1 MREGKLSEPIMKRS
15 VLRQLTA
22 KYDNSAVKAG
32 IKTGSDAAVVRTDNG
47 TCFAVAVSSY
57 ALESE
62 KAAWFAVNAAVNK
75 LAAAGVAVGKGA
87 DNTANSDSGAITI
100 SLSILL
106 PEDFEEQNLKK
117 IMCTVDEACTQL
129 HIQVADADISTTRA
143 VNAPVFQVTAYGE
156 IMSEDAFNRANV
168 KTGQDIVVTKYI
180 GLEGTAV
187 LSIEE
192 EELLLKRYTEAFIH
206 QAQSFVLYAS
216 VLGEAAVAL
225 RHGAT
230 AMHAM
235 GQGGILGA
243 LRELAES
250 CDIGL
255 EADLKKI
262 PIKQETVEICEL
274 FGYNPYQ
281 LISGGSLLVIAE
293 DGYGLVRELEKHEIS
308 ATVIGKVTDG
318 NDRVI
323 LRDDERRFIDLP
335 QMDEI
340 WKRRD

>member
-1 MREGKLSEPIMKRS
+1 MP
-15 VLRQLTA
+15 T
-22 KYDNSAVKAG
+22 Y
-32 IKTGSDAAVVRTDNG
+32 
-47 TCFAVAVSSY
+47 
-57 ALESE
+57 
-62 KAAWFAVNAAVNK
+62 AVNAAVNK
-75 LAAAGVAVGKGA
+75 LAAAGVTDAV
-87 DNTANSDSGAITI
+87 TI

-106 PEDFEEQNLKK
+106 PEDFEEPNLKK

-129 HIQVADADISTTRA
+129 HIQVADADVAVSRA
-143 VNAPVFQVTAYGE
+143 VNSPVFQVTAYGVPAG
-156 IMSEDAFNRANV
+156 SYVFDKTNV
-168 KTGQDIVVTKYI
+168 KAGQDIVVTKYI

-187 LSIEE
+187 LSIEN
-192 EELLLKRYTEAFIH
+192 EELLLKRYTGAFIH
-206 QAQSFVLYAS
+206 QAQAFVLYAS
-216 VLGEAAVAL
+216 VLGEAAVAT

-230 AMHAM
+230 AMHAV

-255 EADLKKI
+255 EADMKKI
-262 PIKQETVEICEL
+262 PIKQETVEICEF

-281 LISGGSLLVIAE
+281 LISDGSLLVTAE
-293 DGYGLVRELEKHEIS
+293 DGYGLVRELEKAGIS
-308 ATVIGKVTDG
+308 AEVIGKVTDS

>member
-1 MREGKLSEPIMKRS
+1 MKRS
-15 VLRQLTA
+15 VLRQLTS
-22 KYDNSAVKAG
+22 KYGKNIKAG
-32 IKTGSDAAVVRTDNG
+32 VKTGSDAAVVCADGTD
-47 TCFAVAVSSY
+47 FAVAVSSY
-57 ALESE
+57 VLESE
-62 KAAWFAVNAAVNK
+62 KAACYAVNAAVNK
-75 LAAAGVAVGKGA
+75 LAAAGVTADAV
-87 DNTANSDSGAITI
+87 TI

-106 PEDFEEQNLKK
+106 PDNFEETNLKK

-129 HIQVADADISTTRA
+129 HIQAADVDVAVSRA
-143 VNAPVFQVTAYGE
+143 VNTPVFQVTAYGAPTE
-156 IMSEDAFNRANV
+156 GYVFDKAKV

-187 LSIEE
+187 LSIEN
-192 EELLLKRYTEAFIH
+192 EELLLKRYTGAFIH
-206 QAQSFVLYAS
+206 QAQAFVLYAS

-230 AMHAM
+230 AMHAV

-255 EADLKKI
+255 EADMKKI
-262 PIKQETVEICEL
+262 PIKQETVEICEF

-293 DGYGLVRELEKHEIS
+293 DGYGLVRELEKHGIN
-308 ATVIGKVTDG
+308 AAVIGKVTDS

>member
-22 KYDNSAVKAG
+22 KDGMSTVKAG
-32 IKTGSDAAVVRTDNG
+32 VKTGSDAAVVCVGNG
-47 TCFAVAVSSY
+47 ACFAVAVSSY

-62 KAAWFAVNAAVNK
+62 KAAWFAVNASVNK
-75 LAAAGVAVGKGA
+75 LAAAGVAVSKNA
-87 DNTANSDSGAITI
+87 DNTANSDSAVITI

-106 PEDFEEQNLKK
+106 PKDFEEPNLKK

-129 HIQVADADISTTRA
+129 HIQVADVDISTTRA
-143 VNAPVFQVTAYGE
+143 VNSPVFQVTAYGE
-156 IMSEDAFNRANV
+156 VMLGNIFNKANV
-168 KTGQDIVVTKYI
+168 KAGQDIVVTKYI

-206 QAQSFVLYAS
+206 QAQAFVLYAS

-225 RHGAT
+225 QHGAT
-230 AMHAM
+230 AMHAV

-250 CDIGL
+250 CDVGL
-255 EADLKKI
+255 EADMKKI
-262 PIKQETVEICEL
+262 PIKQETVEICEF

-281 LISGGSLLVIAE
+281 LISGGSLLIIAE
-293 DGYGLVRELEKHEIS
+293 DGYGLVRELEKAGIS
-308 ATVIGKVTDG
+308 AAVIGKVTDS

>member
-22 KYDNSAVKAG
+22 KDGMSIVKAG
-32 IKTGSDAAVVRTDNG
+32 VKTGSDAAVVCAGNG

-62 KAAWFAVNAAVNK
+62 KAAWFAINAAVNK
-75 LAAAGVAVGKGA
+75 LAAAGAAVYAGDA
-87 DNTANSDSGAITI
+87 TITI

-117 IMCTVDEACTQL
+117 IMCTVDETCTQL
-129 HIQVADADISTTRA
+129 HIQVADVDAAVSRA
-143 VNAPVFQVTAYGE
+143 VNMPVFQVTAYGE
-156 IMSEDAFNRANV
+156 IKSESVFNKANV
-168 KTGQDIVVTKYI
+168 KAGQDIVVTKFI

-187 LSIEE
+187 LSIEKE
-192 EELLLKRYTEAFIH
+192 EQLLKRYTEVFIH

-225 RHGAT
+225 QHGAT
-230 AMHAM
+230 AMHAI

-255 EADLKKI
+255 EADMKKI
-262 PIKQETVEICEL
+262 PIKQETVEICEF

-293 DGYGLVRELEKHEIS
+293 DGYGLVRELEKHGIS
-308 ATVIGKVTDG
+308 AAVIGKVTDS

-323 LRDDERRFIDLP
+323 LRDEERRFIDLP

>member
-1 MREGKLSEPIMKRS
+1 MREGKLSEPVMKRS
-15 VLRQLTA
+15 VLRQLTS
-22 KYDNSAVKAG
+22 KYDENIKAG
-32 IKTGSDAAVVRTDNG
+32 VKTGSDAAVVCAEGTD
-47 TCFAVAVSSY
+47 FAVAVSSY
-57 ALESE
+57 ALETE
-62 KAAWFAVNAAVNK
+62 KAAYYAVNAAVNK
-75 LAAAGVAVGKGA
+75 LATTGVTDAV
-87 DNTANSDSGAITI
+87 TI
-100 SLSILL
+100 SLLILL
-106 PEDFEEQNLKK
+106 PEDFDESNLKK
-117 IMCTVDEACTQL
+117 IMCTVDEVCTQL
-129 HIQVADADISTTRA
+129 HIQVADADVAVSRA
-143 VNAPVFQVTAYGE
+143 VNSPVFQVTAYGVPAG
-156 IMSEDAFNRANV
+156 SYVFDKAKV

-187 LSIEE
+187 LSIEN
-192 EELLLKRYTEAFIH
+192 EELLLKRYTGAFIH
-206 QAQSFVLYAS
+206 QAQAFVLYAS
-216 VLGEAAVAL
+216 VLGEAAVAT

-230 AMHAM
+230 AMHAA

-255 EADLKKI
+255 EADMKKI
-262 PIKQETVEICEL
+262 PIKQETVEICEF

-281 LISGGSLLVIAE
+281 LISGGSLLIIAE
-293 DGYGLVRELEKHEIS
+293 DGYGLVRELEKAGIS
-308 ATVIGKVTDG
+308 AAVIGKVTDS

>member
-1 MREGKLSEPIMKRS
+1 MREGKLSEPVMKRS
-15 VLRQLTA
+15 VLRQLTS
-22 KYDNSAVKAG
+22 KYSENIKAG
-32 IKTGSDAAVVRTDNG
+32 VKTGSDAAVVCADGTD
-47 TCFAVAVSSY
+47 FAVAVSSY
-57 ALESE
+57 VLESE
-62 KAAWFAVNAAVNK
+62 KAAYYAVNAAVNK
-75 LAAAGVAVGKGA
+75 LAAAGVTEEV
-87 DNTANSDSGAITI
+87 TI

-106 PEDFEEQNLKK
+106 PEDFEEPNLKK

-129 HIQVADADISTTRA
+129 HIQVADADVAVSRA
-143 VNAPVFQVTAYGE
+143 VNSPVFQVTAYGAPAGGYVF
-156 IMSEDAFNRANV
+156 DKAKV
-168 KTGQDIVVTKYI
+168 KVGQDIVVTKYI

-187 LSIEE
+187 LSIEN

-206 QAQSFVLYAS
+206 QAQAFVLYAS

-230 AMHAM
+230 AMHAV

-255 EADLKKI
+255 EADMKKI
-262 PIKQETVEICEL
+262 PIKQETVEICEF

-293 DGYGLVRELEKHEIS
+293 DGYGLARELEKNGIS
-308 ATVIGKVTDG
+308 ATVIGKVTDS

>member
-1 MREGKLSEPIMKRS
+1 MREGKLSEPVMKRS
-15 VLRQLTA
+15 VLRQLTS
-22 KYDNSAVKAG
+22 KYGENIKAG
-32 IKTGSDAAVVRTDNG
+32 VKTGSDAAVVCAEGTD
-47 TCFAVAVSSY
+47 FAVAVSSY
-57 ALESE
+57 VLESE
-62 KAAWFAVNAAVNK
+62 KAAYYAVNAAVNK
-75 LAAAGVAVGKGA
+75 LAAAGVTDAV
-87 DNTANSDSGAITI
+87 TI

-106 PEDFEEQNLKK
+106 PEDFEEPNLKK

-129 HIQVADADISTTRA
+129 HIQVADADVAVSRA
-143 VNAPVFQVTAYGE
+143 VNSPVFQVTAYGVPAG
-156 IMSEDAFNRANV
+156 SYVFDKTNV
-168 KTGQDIVVTKYI
+168 KAGQDIVVTKYI

-187 LSIEE
+187 LSIEN
-192 EELLLKRYTEAFIH
+192 EELLLKRYTGAFIH
-206 QAQSFVLYAS
+206 QAQAFVLYAS
-216 VLGEAAVAL
+216 VLGEAAVTL

-230 AMHAM
+230 AMHAV

-255 EADLKKI
+255 EADMKKI
-262 PIKQETVEICEL
+262 PIKQETVEICEF

-281 LISGGSLLVIAE
+281 LISGGSLLIIAE
-293 DGYGLVRELEKHEIS
+293 DGYGLVRELEKAGIS
-308 ATVIGKVTDG
+308 AEVIGKVTDS

>member
-15 VLRQLTA
+15 VLRQLTS
-22 KYDNSAVKAG
+22 KYGENIKAG
-32 IKTGSDAAVVRTDNG
+32 VKTGSDAAVVCAEGTD
-47 TCFAVAVSSY
+47 FAVAVSSY
-57 ALESE
+57 VLESE
-62 KAAWFAVNAAVNK
+62 KAAYYAVNAAVNK
-75 LAAAGVAVGKGA
+75 LATAGVTDAV
-87 DNTANSDSGAITI
+87 TI

-106 PEDFEEQNLKK
+106 PEDFEEPNLKK

-129 HIQVADADISTTRA
+129 HIQVADADVAVSRA
-143 VNAPVFQVTAYGE
+143 VNSPVFQVTAYGVPAG
-156 IMSEDAFNRANV
+156 SYVFDKTNV
-168 KTGQDIVVTKYI
+168 KAGQDIVVTKYI

-187 LSIEE
+187 LSIEN

-206 QAQSFVLYAS
+206 QAQAFVLYAS
-216 VLGEAAVAL
+216 VLGEAAVAT

-230 AMHAM
+230 AMHAV

-255 EADLKKI
+255 EADMKKI
-262 PIKQETVEICEL
+262 PIKQETVEICEF

-281 LISGGSLLVIAE
+281 LISGGSLLIIAE
-293 DGYGLVRELEKHEIS
+293 DGYGLVRELEKAGIS
-308 ATVIGKVTDG
+308 AEVIGKVTDS

>member
-1 MREGKLSEPIMKRS
+1 MREGKLSEPVMKRS
-15 VLRQLTA
+15 VLRQLTS
-22 KYDNSAVKAG
+22 KYGENIKAG
-32 IKTGSDAAVVRTDNG
+32 VKTGSDAAVVCAEGTD
-47 TCFAVAVSSY
+47 FAVAVSSY
-57 ALESE
+57 VLESE
-62 KAAWFAVNAAVNK
+62 QAAYYAVNAAVNK
-75 LAAAGVAVGKGA
+75 LAAAGVTEAV
-87 DNTANSDSGAITI
+87 TI
-100 SLSILL
+100 SLSVLL
-106 PEDFEEQNLKK
+106 PENFEEPNLKK

-129 HIQVADADISTTRA
+129 HIQVADADVAVSRA
-143 VNAPVFQVTAYGE
+143 VNSPVFQVTAYGAVAGGYVF
-156 IMSEDAFNRANV
+156 DKAKVVA
-168 KTGQDIVVTKYI
+168 GQDIVVTKYI

-187 LSIEE
+187 LSIEN

-206 QAQSFVLYAS
+206 QAQAFVLYAS
-216 VLGEAAVAL
+216 VLGEAAVAT

-230 AMHAM
+230 AMHAV

-255 EADLKKI
+255 EADMKKI
-262 PIKQETVEICEL
+262 PIKQETVEICEF

-293 DGYGLVRELEKHEIS
+293 DGYGLVRELEKAGIS
-308 ATVIGKVTDG
+308 AAVIGKVTDS

>member
-1 MREGKLSEPIMKRS
+1 MREGKLSEPVMKRS
-15 VLRQLTA
+15 VLRQLTS
-22 KYDNSAVKAG
+22 KYGENIKAG
-32 IKTGSDAAVVRTDNG
+32 VKTGSDAAVVCAEGTD
-47 TCFAVAVSSY
+47 FAVAVSSY
-57 ALESE
+57 VLESE
-62 KAAWFAVNAAVNK
+62 KAAYYAVNAAVNK
-75 LAAAGVAVGKGA
+75 LAGVGV
-87 DNTANSDSGAITI
+87 TEEVTI

-106 PEDFEEQNLKK
+106 PEDFEEPNLKK

-129 HIQVADADISTTRA
+129 HIQVADADVAVSRA
-143 VNAPVFQVTAYGE
+143 VNSPVFQVTAYGVPAG
-156 IMSEDAFNRANV
+156 SYVFDKTNV
-168 KTGQDIVVTKYI
+168 KAGQDIVVTKYI

-187 LSIEE
+187 LSIEN
-192 EELLLKRYTEAFIH
+192 EELLLKRYTGAFIH
-206 QAQSFVLYAS
+206 QAQAFVLYAS
-216 VLGEAAVAL
+216 VLGEAAVAT

-230 AMHAM
+230 AMHAV

-255 EADLKKI
+255 EADMKKI
-262 PIKQETVEICEL
+262 PIKQETVEICEF

-281 LISGGSLLVIAE
+281 LISGGSLLIIAE
-293 DGYGLVRELEKHEIS
+293 DGYGLVRELEKAGIS
-308 ATVIGKVTDG
+308 AEVIGKVTDS

>member
-1 MREGKLSEPIMKRS
+1 MREGKLSEPVMKRS
-15 VLRQLTA
+15 VLRQLTS
-22 KYDNSAVKAG
+22 KYGENIKAG
-32 IKTGSDAAVVRTDNG
+32 VKMGSDAVVVCADGTD
-47 TCFAVAVSSY
+47 FAVAVSSY
-57 ALESE
+57 VLESE
-62 KAAWFAVNAAVNK
+62 KAAYYAVNAAVNK
-75 LAAAGVAVGKGA
+75 LAAAGVTDAV
-87 DNTANSDSGAITI
+87 TI

-106 PEDFEEQNLKK
+106 PGDFEEPNLKK

-129 HIQVADADISTTRA
+129 HIQVADADVAVSRA
-143 VNAPVFQVTAYGE
+143 VNSPVFQVTAYGVPAG
-156 IMSEDAFNRANV
+156 SYVFDKTNV
-168 KTGQDIVVTKYI
+168 KAGQDIVVTKYI

-187 LSIEE
+187 LSIEN
-192 EELLLKRYTEAFIH
+192 EELLLKRYTGAFIH
-206 QAQSFVLYAS
+206 QAQAFVLYAS
-216 VLGEAAVAL
+216 VLGEAAVAT

-230 AMHAM
+230 AMHAV

-255 EADLKKI
+255 EADMKKI
-262 PIKQETVEICEL
+262 PIKQETVEICEF

-281 LISGGSLLVIAE
+281 LISGGTLLVIAE
-293 DGYGLVRELEKHEIS
+293 DGYGLARELEKNGIS
-308 ATVIGKVTDG
+308 ATVIGKVTDS